1 MTDSPFRPVVRTQS
15 ELEQLWRTLM
25 TPLGFERHTIWMVL
39 IQDDR
44 PIPQVME
51 IVETPDAPEPD
62 DVVAF
67 AGVEDFLDTPVKR
80 FSSGMYV
87 RLAFAVA
94 AHLDDIAAVED
105 LAVAENVAGRAHHD
119 GAVLRQ
125 RRAMA

>member
-67 AGVEDFLDTPVKR
+67 AGVLEHLARPDTRFAFLRSRPG
-80 FSSGMYV
+80 SGGPD
-87 RLAFAVA
+87 A
-94 AHLDDIAAVED
+94 ADRAWARGLHD
-105 LAVAENVAGRAHHD
+105 AGRRA
-119 GAVLRQ
+119 GA
-125 RRAMA
+125 